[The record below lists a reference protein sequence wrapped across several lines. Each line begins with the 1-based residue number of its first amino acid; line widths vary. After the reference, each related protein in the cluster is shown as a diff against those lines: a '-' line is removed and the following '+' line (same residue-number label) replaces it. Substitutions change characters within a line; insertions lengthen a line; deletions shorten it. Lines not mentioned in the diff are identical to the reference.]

1 MLRTIKE
8 DCRTLRDGVS
18 GKRFRAYV
26 DERRERR
33 GTKWSAGRVASF
45 TIGITLMFFGLG
57 IGWLPGPGGFLA
69 IVGLALVAQEIPV
82 LADMLDSVEIFMR
95 NSVSAIKERVRKA
108 PPRPDQQ

>member
-1 MLRTIKE
+1 MLQTIKE
-8 DCRTLRDGVS
+8 DCRTLRDGDP
-18 GKRFRAYV
+18 GKRFRDYV

-45 TIGITLMFFGLG
+45 TIGIALMFFGLG

-82 LADMLDSVEIFMR
+82 LADMLDCAEIFVR
-95 NSVSAIKERVRKA
+95 NTVTGIKQRLCKSPA
-108 PPRPDQQ
+108 KPD

>member
-1 MLRTIKE
+1 MLQTIKE
-8 DCRTLRDGVS
+8 DCRTLRDGVP
-18 GKRFRAYV
+18 GKRFRDYV

-82 LADMLDSVEIFMR
+82 LADFLDCTEMFVR
-95 NSVSAIKERVRKA
+95 NCVSAIRERLRKA
-108 PPRPDQQ
+108 PPKPDQ